1 MSLDIILKVI
11 QAYIAGFQLNSFY
24 NSINFRSFQ
33 EAYIKR
39 IGNITTESVE
49 TFYNEWLRISDRNL
63 DNELKSSS
71 FTSLLALYVNVLV
84 ELRTILRKAGYQV
97 YYSDWLFDS
106 FVRNIMVFA
115 SIEKDFDLTPF
126 DTMSV
131 RGKTRLLHYKNINK
145 HTQDQEPAHPLLMVF
160 APINRFHIMDISQER
175 SVVKRLLS
183 KGLDV
188 YLLDWGYPGWED
200 SSLSLTDYVN
210 YVRDAIEDIKDKTG
224 KNKVSILGY
233 CWGGIIALI
242 YSALNDQNVRN
253 LTLMAAPVDFSKDNT
268 ILANWAR
275 VIDSDQIVD
284 EFGHLD
290 GQVLD
295 IGFLM
300 RNPPRYTFDKYL
312 KLFKRYNDKQ
322 FVDDFISVEKWLYDT
337 PIIPGNL
344 YRHVIN
350 DCYKNNSLIS
360 NKMEVDGNIIDIKKI
375 TAPLLTIV
383 AEADDLVSPESALA
397 IKDYVSSK
405 DKTSLTIAGGHVG
418 LCMSKIAHEK
428 LWPEAAK
435 WILSH

>member
-1 MSLDIILKVI
+1 MNLEIIPKVI
-11 QAYIAGFQLNSFY
+11 QAYIAGFQLNSIY
-24 NSINFRSFQ
+24 NSIYFRSFQ
-33 EAYIKR
+33 EAYSTR
-39 IGNITTESVE
+39 NGMITIESAE
-49 TFYNEWLRISDRNL
+49 TFYNEWLRLSDRNL

-71 FTSLLALYVNVLV
+71 FTSLLAQYIKVLV
-84 ELRTILRKAGYQV
+84 ELRTILRKAGYPV
-97 YYSDWLFDS
+97 YYFGWLFDS

-131 RGKTRLLHYKNINK
+131 RGKTRLLHYKSINK
-145 HTQDQEPAHPLLMVF
+145 HTQDQEPAHPILMIY

-175 SVVKRLLS
+175 SVVKSLLS

-188 YLLDWGYPGWED
+188 YLLDWGYPSWED

-210 YVRDAIEDIKDKTG
+210 YVRDAIQDIKDKTG

-233 CWGGIIALI
+233 CWGGIVALI
-242 YSALNDQNVRN
+242 YSALNNQNVRS

-312 KLFKRYNDKQ
+312 KLFERYNDKQ

-337 PIIPGNL
+337 PIVPGNL
-344 YRHVIN
+344 YRQVIN
-350 DCYKNNSLIS
+350 DCYKNNLLIS
-360 NKMEVDGNIIDIKKI
+360 NKMKVDGNIIDLKKI

-383 AEADDLVSPESALA
+383 AEDDDLVSPESALA

-405 DKTSLTIAGGHVG
+405 DVASLTIAGGHVG
-418 LCMSKIAHEK
+418 LCISKMAHEK

-435 WILSH
+435 WIISN